1 MDSPT
6 PLTTP
11 RSRSFQQSIIFPS
24 GDSPSVNE
32 RVVEPE
38 MLDHI
43 PTRRQSHILYKGFM
57 SGVHAISPVIHP
69 PTILKLYNSFWDWF
83 DYNSYSG
90 EAFPN
95 PSFIPLL
102 YAIWY
107 GGSVTISIR
116 AIKAEFNASSRS
128 ALSTMYSEEVTR
140 WLTKI
145 KFPRSPTPQG
155 LAAYLIVQTIV
166 SKEEEPLT
174 SSLFV
179 SLAMR
184 VAQTMG
190 LHRDPAKFGI
200 EPCEAEYRR
209 RLWWHIMHMDG
220 VVAMS
225 SGLPPLIS
233 DENYWDV
240 CETSEIK
247 DTLLGSPAAEQ
258 YEKQIASRSRLP
270 DNPDDPN
277 LCGGPSM
284 VNVYY
289 LTARGKYTMARE
301 NKSLSLK
308 FQA

>member
-1 MDSPT
+1 M
-6 PLTTP
+6 
-11 RSRSFQQSIIFPS
+11 
-24 GDSPSVNE
+24 VNE
-32 RVVEPE
+32 KVVEPE

-43 PTRRQSHILYKGFM
+43 PTRRQSHILYKGFI

-69 PTILKLYNSFWDWF
+69 PTILKLYNSFWDWY
-83 DYNSYSG
+83 DCSSYSG
-90 EAFPN
+90 ESCPN

-116 AIKAEFNASSRS
+116 TIQAEFSASSRS
-128 ALSTMYSEEVTR
+128 ALSTIYTEEVNR
-140 WLTKI
+140 WLTRI
-145 KFPRSPTPQG
+145 KFPRSPSLQG

-166 SKEEEPLT
+166 TKEEEPLA

-225 SGLPPLIS
+225 SGLPPLVN

-240 CETSEIK
+240 CETSELK
-247 DTLLGSPAAEQ
+247 DTMLGTPAAES
-258 YEKQIASRSRLP
+258 YVKQVASRERLP
-270 DNPDDPN
+270 DNPDDPI

-284 VNVYY
+284 VNIYY
-289 LTARGKYTMARE
+289 LTARGKYTMARGYPFP
-301 NKSLSLK
+301 
-308 FQA
+308 FQTLTR